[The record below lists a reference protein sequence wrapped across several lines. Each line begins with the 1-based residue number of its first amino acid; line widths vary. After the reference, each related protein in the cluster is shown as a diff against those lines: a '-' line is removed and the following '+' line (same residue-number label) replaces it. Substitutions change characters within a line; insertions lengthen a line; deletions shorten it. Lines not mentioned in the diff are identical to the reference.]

1 MGIKL
6 LSIGAVTLS
15 LIAGS
20 ALAASNSATGGNAGT
35 GTSALDNAT
44 KMQAFYTDSGMKT
57 MKSETELKAA
67 WLAMNQEDRDAM
79 MKDCAD
85 AAIAKAHAEFCTM
98 TTRLGP
104 AK

>member
-1 MGIKL
+1 
-6 LSIGAVTLS
+6 
-15 LIAGS
+15 
-20 ALAASNSATGGNAGT
+20 
-35 GTSALDNAT
+35 
-44 KMQAFYTDSGMKT
+44 MKT